1 MDIPYVHQAGGDDC
15 YQACLAMVLKHFF
28 PKEEFPLAELNR
40 LTHHRPGY
48 WTLEA
53 QLLPPLLERKLKVEL
68 HASTP
73 YSELTPELAAKRY
86 GPAGAK
92 KLDFQALAW
101 SRPFLKPGLF
111 FQHEIKWKEL
121 VAKFQ
126 QGWATIFCVNEDV
139 LVKQNLGRFIGHG
152 LVLTGVSSSQA
163 RVHDPAR
170 SAGML
175 YPLDRLA
182 AAFASPGTD
191 HAGLFI
197 KK

>member
-28 PKEEFPLAELNR
+28 PKEEFPRAELNR

-48 WTLEA
+48 WTMEA
-53 QLLPPLLERKLKVEL
+53 QLLPPLLERKLQVEL

-73 YSELTPELAAKRY
+73 YSELTPELAEKRY
-86 GPAGAK
+86 GKLGAQ

-101 SRPFLKPGLF
+101 SRQFLKPGLF
-111 FQHEIKWKEL
+111 FQHEIEWKEL
-121 VAKFQ
+121 VEKFR

-152 LVLTGVSSSQA
+152 LVLTGASDSQA

-170 SAGML
+170 TAQML
-175 YPLDRLA
+175 YPLDHLA
-182 AAFASPGTD
+182 AAFTSSGTD
-191 HAGLFI
+191 RAGLLV
-197 KK
+197 KR